1 MKILPPQLKRTSCYW
16 MCKLFTNASRKRRW
30 KYYDQPQSKVIIA
43 DITSIMGRKPAGE
56 RALTNAE
63 KQRHCQQS
71 LSATKNNS

>member
-1 MKILPPQLKRTSCYW
+1 MLPEREDENT
-16 MCKLFTNASRKRRW
+16 MTN
-30 KYYDQPQSKVIIA
+30 QSKVIIA

-63 KQRHCQQS
+63 KQRHYQQS

>member
-1 MKILPPQLKRTSCYW
+1 MLLDVPNSLPMLPEREDENT
-16 MCKLFTNASRKRRW
+16 MTN
-30 KYYDQPQSKVIIA
+30 QSKVIIA